1 MVELEPDFEFKFAKL
16 NLFEFARALGFE
28 RARPHFR
35 TISRPKMGGEI
46 TLRENITSHHI
57 TSHHISGAN
66 SHRCHI
72 PGLLEVGR
80 ALNSL
85 RSCAVVQIL
94 EIVGQ
99 MLHVLHE
106 LLPHTP

>member
-1 MVELEPDFEFKFAKL
+1 MEPDFEFKFAKL
-16 NLFEFARALGFE
+16 NLFEFARALEFE
-28 RARPHFR
+28 RTRPHFR

-57 TSHHISGAN
+57 SGAN

-72 PGLLEVGR
+72 LGQLEVR
-80 ALNSL
+80 QSQKWF

-94 EIVGQ
+94 GILRQ
-99 MLHVLHE
+99 MLLFLHE

>member
-1 MVELEPDFEFKFAKL
+1 MEPDFEFKFAKL
-16 NLFEFARALGFE
+16 NLFEFARALEFE
-28 RARPHFR
+28 RTRPHFR

-46 TLRENITSHHI
+46 TLRENITSHDI

-72 PGLLEVGR
+72 LGQLEVEG

-94 EIVGQ
+94 EILPQ
-99 MLHVLHE
+99 MLALLPFLLE